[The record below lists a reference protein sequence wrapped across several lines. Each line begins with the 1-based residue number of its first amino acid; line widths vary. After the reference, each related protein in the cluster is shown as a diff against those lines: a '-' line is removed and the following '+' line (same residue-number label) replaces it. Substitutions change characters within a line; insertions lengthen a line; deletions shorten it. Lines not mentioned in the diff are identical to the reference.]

1 MRDLSHI
8 KMLDGIEK
16 VCGPVSL
23 GKYTILFNSN
33 HITKKEAIRIAE
45 EDSYSPYVI
54 VLPQEQFYAL
64 FYNSTP
70 EDDSIYCL

>member
-1 MRDLSHI
+1 MRDMSHI
-8 KMLDGIEK
+8 MKIDGVEKM
-16 VCGPVSL
+16 CGPVSL
-23 GKYTILFNSN
+23 GKYTILFNKN
-33 HITKKEAIRIAE
+33 HITRKEAIRIAAA
-45 EDSYSPYVI
+45 DSYSPFVL